1 MNLLV
6 NAASPRTNVCSTKV
20 QAGACAARP
29 LLQRAGGLGASRPAS
44 LRVRNRGRLTRHAS
58 TRPLPKPLYPGTKK
72 DNTLFFE
79 DARSLTPPAVELLE
93 SQKIELG
100 CPDLKIWSLVEFTEY
115 ARHHTL
121 TRRQKETI
129 VNQAILLID
138 QFYAHLPFKRARYA
152 ADPVQGLRLVRAQL
166 DSLSDLAFHE
176 QMIQALVS
184 LRDAHT
190 FYSLPFPYKG
200 AFAFL
205 PFRMECFHEP
215 GKFGQRRY
223 IVTHILDGFDH
234 QLFTVD
240 AEITSWNGVPV
251 DQAIERDGQEDV
263 GGNQSSRLA
272 RSINR
277 SCTRSLAL
285 AVPPRESFVVLNY
298 VPVHGP
304 RDEYGI
310 VMPWYIATSG
320 IISKPRKGSSSSL
333 NESMAQAARVRQMLF
348 HRQESAATPPSQ
360 PDLQQQSNYPHV
372 FSFQY
377 AGGIRQPQGVD
388 GAVLH
393 NPAQPDRKFGYLRIW
408 TFDLDPADTHASDKF
423 TAEFQRIAAL
433 MQNVAPDGLILDVRS
448 NPGGSIDAAE
458 RILQCLTPKPIQPAA
473 FHFIC
478 SETTQRIASVLH
490 SNNRQGAAQANQREW
505 LPWIDDLLSSVTT
518 GEAITPGRPLTSPEQ
533 ANDTGQIYQGPV
545 TLIIDAMA
553 YSATDIFS
561 AGFQDHAIGKII
573 GVDLNTGG
581 GGANRWL
588 HEELHRNLQLHG
600 LHDVPIE
607 ALPAGAGL
615 GLAIRRS
622 SRVADNR
629 GNAIEDDG
637 VKADI
642 TYRLTRQDLLNNDC
656 DLLAFACAHLAAQ
669 PIYFLKILNAELGK
683 DSFQVTVSTRNL
695 FRLEC
700 LVNDCIQIAV
710 PVNGPAFSFQVP
722 VQGILLAPQNLQING
737 FARVP
742 DSVGILQLQF
752 VATDSR
758 LFDSPL
764 QTDST
769 TVTAAAG

>member
-1 MNLLV
+1 M
-6 NAASPRTNVCSTKV
+6 
-20 QAGACAARP
+20 
-29 LLQRAGGLGASRPAS
+29 
-44 LRVRNRGRLTRHAS
+44 
-58 TRPLPKPLYPGTKK
+58 
-72 DNTLFFE
+72 
-79 DARSLTPPAVELLE
+79 
-93 SQKIELG
+93 
-100 CPDLKIWSLVEFTEY
+100 
-115 ARHHTL
+115 
-121 TRRQKETI
+121 
-129 VNQAILLID
+129 
-138 QFYAHLPFKRARYA
+138 
-152 ADPVQGLRLVRAQL
+152 RAQL
-166 DSLSDLAFHE
+166 DSLNDLAFHE

-205 PFRMECFHEP
+205 PFRMECFHEA
-215 GKFGQRRY
+215 GKFGRRRY
-223 IVTHILDGFDH
+223 IVTHILEGFDH
-234 QLFTVD
+234 ELFTVN

-251 DQAIERDGQEDV
+251 DQAMQREGQEDV
-263 GGNQSSRLA
+263 GANQSSRIA

-277 SCTRSLAL
+277 SCSRSLAL
-285 AVPPRESFVVLNY
+285 AVPPRESFVVLGY
-298 VPVHGP
+298 VPAHEP
-304 RDEYGI
+304 RDEFGI

-320 IISKPRKGSSSSL
+320 IISKPRKGSSSSI

-348 HRQESAATPPSQ
+348 HRQVYAPPSDAD
-360 PDLQQQSNYPHV
+360 PQQQSKYPHV

-377 AGGIRQPQGVD
+377 AGGVRQSEAPRARMPAANEEATPPALSAERLTPRPSCASSLNGID
-388 GAVLH
+388 PSVLH
-393 NPAQPDRKFGYLRIW
+393 NPAQPDRKFGYIRIW
-408 TFDLDPADTHASDKF
+408 TFDLDPADTHASNKF

-458 RILQCLTPKPIQPAA
+458 RILQCLTPRPIQPAA

-478 SETTQRIASVLH
+478 SETTQRIASLLH
-490 SNNRQGAAQANQREW
+490 NNQDKAQANQREW
-505 LPWIDDLLSSVTT
+505 LPWINDLLNSVTT

-553 YSATDIFS
+553 YSATDIFC
-561 AGFQDHAIGKII
+561 AGFQDHAIGTII

-588 HEELHRNLQLHG
+588 HEELKHNLQFHG
-600 LHDVPIE
+600 LDIPME
-607 ALPAGAGL
+607 SLPAGAEL

-622 SRVADNR
+622 SRVADNL

-642 TYRLTRQDLLNNDC
+642 PYRLTRNDLLNNDH

-669 PIYFLKILNAELGK
+669 PVYFLKIVNAELRE
-683 DSFQVTVSTRNL
+683 DSFHVTVRSRNL

-700 LVNDCIQIAV
+700 LVNDYVQIAV
-710 PVNGPAFSFQVP
+710 AADGPGVSFQVP
-722 VQGILLAPQNLQING
+722 VQGILDAPQNLQING

-742 DSVGILQLQF
+742 DAAGVMQLQF

-758 LFDSPL
+758 LFDAPL
-764 QTDST
+764 QTA
-769 TVTAAAG
+769 VTAAASAQGADSLRQGGGTR

>member
-1 MNLLV
+1 M
-6 NAASPRTNVCSTKV
+6 
-20 QAGACAARP
+20 
-29 LLQRAGGLGASRPAS
+29 RPA
-44 LRVRNRGRLTRHAS
+44 L
-58 TRPLPKPLYPGTKK
+58 
-72 DNTLFFE
+72 
-79 DARSLTPPAVELLE
+79 ELLE

-100 CPDLKIWSLVEFTEY
+100 CPDLKIWPLVEFTDH
-115 ARHHTL
+115 ARHHPL
-121 TRRQKETI
+121 TPRQKETI

-166 DSLSDLAFHE
+166 DHLNDLAFHE

-205 PFRMECFHEP
+205 PFRMECFHDP
-215 GKFGQRRY
+215 GKHGHRRY
-223 IVTHILDGFDH
+223 IVTQILEGFH
-234 QLFTVD
+234 HRLFTVN
-240 AEITSWNGVPV
+240 AEIITWNGVPV
-251 DQAIERDGQEDV
+251 HQAMEREGQEDV
-263 GGNQSSRLA
+263 GANQSSRLA

-277 SCTRSLAL
+277 SCSRSLAL
-285 AVPPRESFVVLNY
+285 AVPPSESFVVLGY
-298 VPVHGP
+298 APTREP
-304 RDEYGI
+304 RDEFGI

-320 IISKPRKGSSSSL
+320 IISKPRKGSSSSI
-333 NESMAQAARVRQMLF
+333 NESMAQAARVRQILF
-348 HRQESAATPPSQ
+348 HRQISTPPSQ
-360 PDLQQQSNYPHV
+360 PDLRQQSQYPHV

-377 AGGIRQPQGVD
+377 SGGERQPECVD
-388 GAVLH
+388 PSVLL
-393 NPAQPDRKFGYLRIW
+393 NPAHPDRKFGYVRIR
-408 TFDLDPADTHASDKF
+408 TFDLDPADKHASDKF

-458 RILQCLTPKPIQPAA
+458 RILQCLTPRPIRPAS

-478 SETTQRIASVLH
+478 SETTQRIAAVLH
-490 SNNRQGAAQANQREW
+490 NNRQATAQASQREW
-505 LPWIDDLLSSVTT
+505 LPWMNDLLNSVTT

-588 HEELHRNLQLHG
+588 HEELKHNLKLPG
-600 LHDVPIE
+600 LEVPME
-607 ALPAGAGL
+607 DLPAGAEL

-622 SRVADNR
+622 SRVADNL

-642 TYRLTRQDLLNNDC
+642 HYRLTRQDLLNNDH
-656 DLLAFACAHLAAQ
+656 DLLAFACAHLATQ
-669 PIYFLKILNAELGK
+669 PVYFLKILHAELGK
-683 DSFQVTVSTRNL
+683 DGFRVTVGARNL

-700 LVNDCIQIAV
+700 LVNGCVQIAV
-710 PVNGPAFSFQVP
+710 AVNGPDVSFQVP
-722 VQGILLAPQNLQING
+722 VQGLLDAPQNLQING
-737 FARVP
+737 FAQVQ
-742 DSVGILQLQF
+742 DSVGIVQLQF
-752 VATDSR
+752 VATASR
-758 LFDSPL
+758 LFDAPL
-764 QTDST
+764 QIPS
-769 TVTAAAG
+769 TAAAG